1 MPQFCHGHSVC
12 TKHEKWNVRK
22 IKTKKGNQF
31 KNNYLRE
38 IIVVLP
44 KKTFTKWISGNLKGR
59 PSTPTKGF
67 FKRPQLGKGLIDC
80 KAHSMIWCEPAAS
93 LSSSQF
99 SEVKPRLNLSWGQI
113 QGCALS
119 LFDFWKHMDIS
130 SSAQFKVGRGFT
142 IIWFLGF

>member
-1 MPQFCHGHSVC
+1 MYF
-12 TKHEKWNVRK
+12 RK
-22 IKTKKGNQF
+22 R
-31 KNNYLRE
+31 L
-38 IIVVLP
+38 
-44 KKTFTKWISGNLKGR
+44 FTKWISGNLKGR

-142 IIWFLGF
+142 IIRFFRLLGIQYFLYNV

>member
-1 MPQFCHGHSVC
+1 MYF
-12 TKHEKWNVRK
+12 RK
-22 IKTKKGNQF
+22 R
-31 KNNYLRE
+31 L
-38 IIVVLP
+38 
-44 KKTFTKWISGNLKGR
+44 FTKWISGNLKGR

-119 LFDFWKHMDIS
+119 LFDFWG
-130 SSAQFKVGRGFT
+130 FKSLQQLGAVANNRLQSLKPGFEG
-142 IIWFLGF
+142 IQPIFVLVVFLL